1 MLVTLQCAEDEKTRE
16 LVLKHSGLQPLVSLL
31 SKTENKQ
38 LLAAATGAIWK
49 CSISPKNVDK
59 YVLTG
64 VLTLL
69 PLISAQTQHT
79 RNTENTV
86 AIRYETYKCV
96 CVISWD
102 QMWMTLMHDSL

>member
-1 MLVTLQCAEDEKTRE
+1 MAVILILQCAEDEKTRE
-16 LVLKHSGLQPLVSLL
+16 LVLQHSGLQPLASLL

-49 CSISPKNVDK
+49 CSISPKNVEK

-69 PLISAQTQHT
+69 PLISAQTPDT
-79 RNTENTV
+79 RHTENT
-86 AIRYETYKCV
+86 
-96 CVISWD
+96 
-102 QMWMTLMHDSL
+102 L